1 MLEQYFNA
9 VICREIISVVRNV
22 FETRGLVI
30 DVSKARKCTKND
42 ILFEDEKHKMDVC
55 VACLKGIVM

>member
-1 MLEQYFNA
+1 MLEQDFNA

-30 DVSKARKCTKND
+30 DVSNARKCNKKD
-42 ILFEDEKHKMDVC
+42 ILLEDE
-55 VACLKGIVM
+55 